1 MNPIF
6 TKIIDKVDAATT
18 APDDY
23 IHSADGLKYC
33 GKCHTPKE
41 AFYPKEL
48 LHGEL
53 HRHRSDSSENDADRQ
68 RSSRIQQ
75 HRHQQDRQYAEN
87 AQLPVRA
94 FRRHKETGQAK
105 GI

>member
-1 MNPIF
+1 M
-6 TKIIDKVDAATT
+6 K
-18 APDDY
+18 
-23 IHSADGLKYC
+23 SALSIGAGRL
-33 GKCHTPKE
+33 G
-41 AFYPKEL
+41 
-48 LHGEL
+48 
-53 HRHRSDSSENDADRQ
+53 RQ
-68 RSSRIQQ
+68 VQRGTQ

>member
-1 MNPIF
+1 MRKEF
-6 TKIIDKVDAATT
+6 
-18 APDDY
+18 
-23 IHSADGLKYC
+23 LR
-33 GKCHTPKE
+33 GK
-41 AFYPKEL
+41 
-48 LHGEL
+48 L
-53 HRHRSDSSENDADRQ
+53 HRHRSDPSENDTDHQ
-68 RSSRIQQ
+68 GGGRIQQ

>member
-1 MNPIF
+1 MSRALRASHRCLPLLRTVGDHRLVN
-6 TKIIDKVDAATT
+6 AARGVGVEREVR
-18 APDDY
+18 AR
-23 IHSADGLKYC
+23 K
-33 GKCHTPKE
+33 
-41 AFYPKEL
+41 
-48 LHGEL
+48 
-53 HRHRSDSSENDADRQ
+53 RQ
-68 RSSRIQQ
+68 ILIVQQ